1 MVKVSGFSA
10 IIVPEGGSYSAW
22 CPEVDVASQGGS
34 VEEALANLK
43 EALELHM
50 ECLTAAELKEIRKRQ
65 STRLIATIEIP
76 VPA

>member
-1 MVKVSGFSA
+1 MKVSGFSA
-10 IIVPEGGSYSAW
+10 IVVPEGGSYSAW

-43 EALELHM
+43 EALELHI
-50 ECLTAAELKEIRKRQ
+50 ECLSTSELREIRKRQ
-65 STRLIATIEIP
+65 STRLIATIEVP